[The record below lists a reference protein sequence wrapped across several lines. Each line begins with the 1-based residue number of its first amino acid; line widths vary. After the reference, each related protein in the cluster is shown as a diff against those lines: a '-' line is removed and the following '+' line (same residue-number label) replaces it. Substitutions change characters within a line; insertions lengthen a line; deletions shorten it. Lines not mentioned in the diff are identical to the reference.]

1 MASPNEKLTD
11 MPNVH
16 RHPAITPRPPAELR
30 ERAKIAVAEVNSDL
44 NAHVI
49 AFLRWLVH
57 DQDEPPAR
65 PAKPVPKLPEE

>member
-1 MASPNEKLTD
+1 MP

-30 ERAKIAVAEVNSDL
+30 ERAKKAVAEVGSDL

-57 DQDEPPAR
+57 DEPEPPPR
-65 PAKPVPKLPEE
+65 PAKPIPKVDDEP

>member
-1 MASPNEKLTD
+1 MASPSEKLTD

-30 ERAKIAVAEVNSDL
+30 DRAKIAVAEVGSNL
-44 NAHVI
+44 NDHVI

-57 DQDEPPAR
+57 DQDEPPPR
-65 PAKPVPKLPEE
+65 PAKPIPKVEEK